1 MGTLNRDDADLMV
14 QAVNSK
20 IESLVNQAVKNA
32 PNDKETEG
40 RVLSKNN
47 DNTYNILIKNAKFT
61 SIPQDRSLGEIAI
74 NTIVKVKIPNGQ
86 MSNAYICAV
95 VDGTISKNGG
105 GGSGSVTSV
114 DVLGVAGITSSG
126 GPITSKGT
134 ITVGHTNSV
143 SAKTTQS
150 LYPITFDAQ
159 GHITSSGSPVNIPV
173 VNNGKLTIQKNGE
186 NVASFTAN
194 SSTDVTA
201 DISVPTNPQD
211 IGAEPSFTKNTAFN
225 KNFETSVA
233 NIKMNGTASVG
244 SSTNVPRA
252 DHIHPTD
259 TSRASQ
265 TDMTKAQTDITD
277 LQNSKLDASKANT
290 TVMKDLG
297 LTATNDN
304 VTLNKSYINISTQAT
319 SSESI
324 NVPLANDS
332 TAGLMSKS
340 DYAQIRDNTAR
351 IEQLEG
357 QNIRLL
363 YTASANPTATQIQQF
378 VIDSG
383 YADTTKWA
391 QIGVVVQGSNH
402 IWRYFNNTNA
412 WQDVGVDT
420 VNTFTNEIAGIIK
433 GSNTDGKVYAETDGT
448 GSVKGWDSLNTKV
461 TNNTNAIST
470 ETTNRMDADTALQ
483 TNINSEKTAR
493 ENADNNLQSQ
503 INENKTAIETEKTN
517 INKKLEPSNIKAG
530 ANINI
535 TTSGNDVTI
544 NAVAEAGG
552 TIVNVN
558 GVKQDIIDFTSD
570 PQTQINSKF
579 NSTNVVQSTGTS
591 TTQVMSQKATTD
603 ALAKKMDNFSISI
616 GLTNGGNPRQV
627 KFMSINYTTATSDA
641 GVSIK
646 LSMAS
651 GHGNGS
657 SYRFL
662 QDAILGVTYT
672 GVVSVDVYKYYNA
685 SIGTFDGA
693 ARNYGD
699 VFYVKDETNKIVDF
713 YVLLG
718 QYSTVKLTPYF
729 RLNSSTGGVI
739 TQLSGTPTYYSS
751 GTKVYGNNS
760 LYAKKSDIPNV
771 SQSTGTSTT
780 DVMSQ
785 KATTD
790 ELNAITTALS
800 NKFTNHP
807 QSAYNCN
814 TCYDEGVYLVA
825 NGSNCPSGSPYG
837 SLFVMPYRKPTGN
850 TKPDFCVQIYIPNG
864 DDSTSPNSM
873 FYRTSLADSWN
884 SWQTSDGINNLYY
897 DSSGKGYIRFN
908 TGFQVVWGR
917 AHNKNQTYN
926 YAMPFKNGTSYS
938 VAGVSAG
945 WTGSYGN
952 YGMSNLTA
960 NGFYLNA
967 DKDYDWCYIAV
978 GVWK

>member
-126 GPITSKGT
+126 GPITSKGA

-143 SAKTTQS
+143 PAKTVQS

-265 TDMTKAQTDITD
+265 TDMTKAQADITG

-493 ENADNNLQSQ
+493 ENADNNLQAQ

-517 INKKLEPSNIKAG
+517 RETADSNLQSQ
-530 ANINI
+530 I
-535 TTSGNDVTI
+535 TT
-544 NAVAEAGG
+544 NA
-552 TIVNVN
+552 
-558 GVKQDIIDFTSD
+558 
-570 PQTQINSKF
+570 
-579 NSTNVVQSTGTS
+579 TNI
-591 TTQVMSQKATTD
+591 A
-603 ALAKKMDNFSISI
+603 
-616 GLTNGGNPRQV
+616 
-627 KFMSINYTTATSDA
+627 
-641 GVSIK
+641 
-646 LSMAS
+646 
-651 GHGNGS
+651 
-657 SYRFL
+657 
-662 QDAILGVTYT
+662 
-672 GVVSVDVYKYYNA
+672 
-685 SIGTFDGA
+685 
-693 ARNYGD
+693 
-699 VFYVKDETNKIVDF
+699 NKTRVI
-713 YVLLG
+713 
-718 QYSTVKLTPYF
+718 F
-729 RLNSSTGGVI
+729 RRWS
-739 TQLSGTPTYYSS
+739 
-751 GTKVYGNNS
+751 
-760 LYAKKSDIPNV
+760 
-771 SQSTGTSTT
+771 
-780 DVMSQ
+780 
-785 KATTD
+785 
-790 ELNAITTALS
+790 
-800 NKFTNHP
+800 
-807 QSAYNCN
+807 
-814 TCYDEGVYLVA
+814 
-825 NGSNCPSGSPYG
+825 
-837 SLFVMPYRKPTGN
+837 
-850 TKPDFCVQIYIPNG
+850 
-864 DDSTSPNSM
+864 
-873 FYRTSLADSWN
+873 
-884 SWQTSDGINNLYY
+884 
-897 DSSGKGYIRFN
+897 
-908 TGFQVVWGR
+908 
-917 AHNKNQTYN
+917 
-926 YAMPFKNGTSYS
+926 
-938 VAGVSAG
+938 
-945 WTGSYGN
+945 
-952 YGMSNLTA
+952 
-960 NGFYLNA
+960 
-967 DKDYDWCYIAV
+967 
-978 GVWK
+978 